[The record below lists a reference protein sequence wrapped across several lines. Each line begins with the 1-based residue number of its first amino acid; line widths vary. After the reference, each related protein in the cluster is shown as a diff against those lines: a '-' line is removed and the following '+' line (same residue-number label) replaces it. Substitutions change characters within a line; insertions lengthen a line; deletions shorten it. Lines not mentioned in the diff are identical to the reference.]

1 MKEWTLTG
9 RIALAAL
16 TYVLAFIMFI
26 NTSAFS
32 YEDFKTSVIT
42 INIVFFIIIAIGYA
56 ISKNALASTFFVCM
70 IFCTPSVMAYSKLGK
85 RIFEIDVVNKFD
97 PLITAVFFLMVIMML
112 LVAGKLKK
120 LEREYLSLVS
130 DGADEEDVKL
140 VITNSLKIHLAF
152 LGGIFSFA
160 LGAVVV
166 GFVLL
171 NIKGSTYIA
180 VITAI
185 LGIAMFVGCAF
196 YLYRK
201 WMK

>member
-9 RIALAAL
+9 RIVLAAL
-16 TYVLAFIMFI
+16 AYILAFIMFI

-42 INIVFFIIIAIGYA
+42 INIIFFIMIAIGYA

-70 IFCTPSVMAYSKLGK
+70 FFCAPSVIAYSKLGK
-85 RIFEIDVVNKFD
+85 KIFEIDVVNKFD
-97 PLITAVFFLMVIMML
+97 PLTTAVLFLMVIMIL

-140 VITNSLKIHLAF
+140 VITNSLKIYLAF

-171 NIKGSTYIA
+171 NIKGSTSIA

-185 LGIAMFVGCAF
+185 LGITMFLGCVF
-196 YLYRK
+196 YIYRK
-201 WMK
+201 WIK